1 MIRGAALRLPSAVG
15 ATARAALAG
24 AQLPRRVLC
33 HTRPS
38 QAVAAAASSS
48 RVVATLGGEGVAPL
62 VSQAHCW
69 ARCRTT
75 QLPSEF
81 PYRYLATAW
90 WMGLNGSTVS
100 TPVLLSPVRPPP
112 AASVNGIRS
121 SGERRVAPFLE
132 GRSRFNGSGM
142 VLHLSQLRGTGFC
155 AALPRAIGSSGSRAT
170 GPLDLVP
177 PRWGR
182 GRASSYPRWYGAAP
196 VPSCVAYSEAE
207 ALSRR

>member
-1 MIRGAALRLPSAVG
+1 M
-15 ATARAALAG
+15 ALAG

-142 VLHLSQLRGTGFC
+142 VLHLSRLRGTGFAQRC
-155 AALPRAIGSSGSRAT
+155 REPAIQCSSSGSRAT

-177 PRWGR
+177 PRR
-182 GRASSYPRWYGAAP
+182 GGGERLRTRAGTAPRP
-196 VPSCVAYSEAE
+196 
-207 ALSRR
+207 